1 MEPVMICAIFPHPDD
16 ESFGVAGSVAFYR
29 ARGVRSALIC
39 TTRGAAGMCNGLAET
54 PAELAAVRSEEF
66 VCAARTMGAAA
77 YELLD
82 FADGAGQKWDC
93 SELGARLEGIL
104 ARWRP
109 PVVVT
114 FDKDGVTRHPD
125 HIAVHS
131 VVTGLIIAH
140 GQELGV
146 RRLFYQVVT
155 CPEEASPEGPSLA
168 CVPPETV
175 DVSVDIRPFEPVKRA
190 ALACHR
196 TQAADT
202 AHLLDLPPGSLR
214 AEHYQLAWSADGWR
228 PCAGGADLLV
238 DLVSRPGERALHE

>member
-1 MEPVMICAIFPHPDD
+1 MEPVMICAIFSHPDD

-29 ARGVRSALIC
+29 ARGVRSGLIC

-54 PAELAAVRSEEF
+54 PAELAAVRSAEF
-66 VCAARTMGAAA
+66 ACAARTMGAAV

-93 SELGARLEGIL
+93 SELGARLEATL

-109 PVVVT
+109 PVVIT

-125 HIAVHS
+125 HLAVHS
-131 VVTGLIIAH
+131 VVTGLIAAH

-168 CVPPETV
+168 CVPLETV
-175 DVSVDIRPFEPVKRA
+175 DVSVDIAQFEPAKRA

-196 TQAADT
+196 SQATDT
-202 AHLLDLPPGSLR
+202 AHLLDLPAGSLKV
-214 AEHYQLAWSADGWR
+214 EHYQLAWSADGWR
-228 PCAGGADLLV
+228 PSGLAADLLAE
-238 DLVSRPGERALHE
+238 LVSLPEEHALHG